1 MRSTVVPQLHESHSV
16 YRYALIVRIAHW
28 TNLLC
33 LTILLMSGLQ
43 IFNAHPTL
51 YWGEAS
57 DFDRPLATLGA
68 FPGWLTIP
76 RFQDL
81 ATGRVWHFFFAW
93 LFVIN
98 GLVYAIYSTG
108 SGRLRDDLTPG
119 RDDWRRIRH
128 VVRDHLMLRFPRGP
142 EAAHYNVLQR
152 LAYLSVILVLAPFSV
167 LTGLTM
173 SPAVNAAM
181 PWLLDVFGGRQ
192 SARTIHFII
201 AVLFV
206 SFVALHVTLVALSGL
221 LNNLRSMVTGWF
233 SIAR

>member
-1 MRSTVVPQLHESHSV
+1 MSSAELPLDMPRRVH
-16 YRYALIVRIAHW
+16 RYALIVRVAHW

-43 IFNAHPTL
+43 IFNAHPAL
-51 YWGEAS
+51 YWGEDS
-57 DFDRPLATLGA
+57 DFARPFAAFGA

-76 RFQDL
+76 SFQDL
-81 ATGRVWHFFFAW
+81 ATGRVWHFFFGW
-93 LFVIN
+93 FFVIN
-98 GLVYAIYSTG
+98 GLVYATYSAA
-108 SGRLRDDLTPG
+108 SGRLARDLTPARGDWG
-119 RDDWRRIRH
+119 RIGTTIREH
-128 VVRDHLMLRFPRGP
+128 AMLRFPRGP
-142 EAAHYNVLQR
+142 AAARYNVLQR
-152 LAYLSVILVLAPFSV
+152 LAYLGVVFVLAPLII

-206 SFVALHVTLVALSGL
+206 SFVVVHVTLVALSGF
-221 LNNLRSMVTGWF
+221 LNNLRSMITGWF

>member
-1 MRSTVVPQLHESHSV
+1 MSSEELPLDKPQRVH
-16 YRYALIVRIAHW
+16 RYALIVRVAHW

-43 IFNAHPTL
+43 IFNAHPSL
-51 YWGEAS
+51 YWGEDS
-57 DFDRPLATLGA
+57 DFDRPLTAVGA

-76 RFQDL
+76 SFQDL
-81 ATGRVWHFFFAW
+81 ATGRVWHFFFGW

-98 GLVYAIYSTG
+98 GLVYATYCAA
-108 SGRLRDDLTPG
+108 SGRLARDLTPARG
-119 RDDWRRIRH
+119 DWHRIRST
-128 VVRDHLMLRFPRGP
+128 VRDHLMLRFPRGP
-142 EAAHYNVLQR
+142 GAANYNVLQR
-152 LAYLSVILVLAPFSV
+152 LAYLSVVFVLAPLII

-181 PWLLDVFGGRQ
+181 PWLLDLFGGRQ

-201 AVLFV
+201 AALFV
-206 SFVALHVTLVALSGL
+206 SFAVVHVMLVALSGF
-221 LNNLRSMVTGWF
+221 LNNLRSMITGWF